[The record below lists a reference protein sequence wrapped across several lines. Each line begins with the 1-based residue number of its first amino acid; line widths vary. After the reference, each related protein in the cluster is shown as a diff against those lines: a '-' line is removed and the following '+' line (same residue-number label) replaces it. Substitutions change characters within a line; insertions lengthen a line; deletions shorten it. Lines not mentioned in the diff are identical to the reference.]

1 MKKNKITILALC
13 SSFLF
18 SFCFTSCTDGS
29 LNTSSSFSQK
39 DELKLTITS
48 TADYI
53 GLNEYAYLTT
63 IDQNG
68 DEAAVDYVSS
78 DEKIATVSSTGT
90 VKGISFGEV
99 TVTAISKVDS
109 KITDSIVITV
119 GESLTLYNVMNRL
132 LKADSYKTTYT
143 GRFTY
148 GYTNYSFNNVEE
160 VNSDTYYFDA
170 IDENDWFKDVGYASR
185 NYETFEFSKTGD
197 EVSNAIY
204 LRNYYENYSDF
215 IYLAK
220 ELSGNYYSLMPDED
234 GLYNLKN
241 GVDTSLFLNLVF
253 QNADMPTN
261 FNLTNVLNDITGL
274 TAEVLAADSFKIDI
288 HFDRGVYTSNGYITL
303 IFSDFNDVDLS
314 YVDEYL
320 KNNQIA
326 VPATDDK
333 ILRIRELIADYNY
346 ISNLGTSIVYDENGD
361 ISSTIPIGDL
371 QFTKDYLYF
380 NYSDEYL
387 QQNQDL
393 VRGGYINLSDGV
405 YTFLVDD
412 AQNITLDSKWNY
424 VDEEGNLY
432 TRYQDYYP
440 NITLVMDIIAEE
452 NKLYSFVSDATS
464 MFDGS
469 EFKSDSY
476 VSLNIAA
483 QLDGD
488 AVEAGGTPYAL
499 YVGLKDSSVDEEAIV
514 GIGSSFQFVDMG
526 GVVIPPIYKTY
537 TDFGKANV
545 DFIDTYLASL

>member
-18 SFCFTSCTDGS
+18 SFCFTSCADGS

-197 EVSNAIY
+197 EFSNAIY
-204 LRNYYENYSDF
+204 IRNYY
-215 IYLAK
+215 
-220 ELSGNYYSLMPDED
+220 
-234 GLYNLKN
+234 
-241 GVDTSLFLNLVF
+241 
-253 QNADMPTN
+253 
-261 FNLTNVLNDITGL
+261 
-274 TAEVLAADSFKIDI
+274 
-288 HFDRGVYTSNGYITL
+288 
-303 IFSDFNDVDLS
+303 
-314 YVDEYL
+314 
-320 KNNQIA
+320 
-326 VPATDDK
+326 
-333 ILRIRELIADYNY
+333 
-346 ISNLGTSIVYDENGD
+346 
-361 ISSTIPIGDL
+361 
-371 QFTKDYLYF
+371 
-380 NYSDEYL
+380 
-387 QQNQDL
+387 
-393 VRGGYINLSDGV
+393 
-405 YTFLVDD
+405 
-412 AQNITLDSKWNY
+412 
-424 VDEEGNLY
+424 
-432 TRYQDYYP
+432 
-440 NITLVMDIIAEE
+440 
-452 NKLYSFVSDATS
+452 
-464 MFDGS
+464 
-469 EFKSDSY
+469 
-476 VSLNIAA
+476 
-483 QLDGD
+483 
-488 AVEAGGTPYAL
+488 
-499 YVGLKDSSVDEEAIV
+499 
-514 GIGSSFQFVDMG
+514 
-526 GVVIPPIYKTY
+526 
-537 TDFGKANV
+537 
-545 DFIDTYLASL
+545 